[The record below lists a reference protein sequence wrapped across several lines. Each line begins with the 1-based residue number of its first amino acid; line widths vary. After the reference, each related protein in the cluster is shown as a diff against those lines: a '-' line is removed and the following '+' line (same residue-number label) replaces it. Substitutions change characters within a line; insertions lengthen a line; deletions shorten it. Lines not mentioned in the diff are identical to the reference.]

1 LPTFVI
7 AGSAESA
14 EGGANYVII
23 RPNDTSP
30 EGMRVKAVH
39 VLGAMESRLAALD
52 FGWADTTATQ
62 VYSVQDI
69 HPFVGDELVRRGT
82 AKAGLTWHF
91 CRPPVTGLEYE
102 MDCRAITSEHVAA

>member
-1 LPTFVI
+1 
-7 AGSAESA
+7 
-14 EGGANYVII
+14 
-23 RPNDTSP
+23 
-30 EGMRVKAVH
+30 MRVKAVH